1 MVRNL
6 GSLAAGVI
14 IATLVAFIVQLASHE
29 IFPGPDAL
37 TEVRV
42 MVLVSWALAV
52 LAGGIVAMKLSG
64 EVWMPWAM
72 AGLVLAFAAFK
83 FVTIT
88 HPLWMVAFAPMSVAL
103 AAFVAIKLFGAKA

>member
-6 GSLAAGVI
+6 GSLAVGLIAAIVVI
-14 IATLVAFIVQLASHE
+14 FLVQILSRE
-29 IFPGPDAL
+29 LFPGPDAL

-52 LAGGIVAMKLSG
+52 LAGGLVAMRLSG

-72 AGLVLAFAAFK
+72 AGLILAFAAFK
-83 FVTIT
+83 FVLAT
-88 HPLWMVAFAPMSVAL
+88 HPLWMVAFAPLSVAI
-103 AAFVAIKLFGAKA
+103 AAFVAIKMLAPRT